1 MQFRYARHSQNI
13 NQIIDFYTS
22 ILHFEVLGE
31 FKNHEGYDGVFLGLK
46 DENWHLVFTQNTDRP
61 QSKFDEDD
69 ALVFY
74 PKTKKSFDV
83 ILVNLKEFDVPLLE
97 PKNPY
102 WKNKGFCFEDSDGYK
117 IIVSAEKIE
126 K

>member
-1 MQFRYARHSQNI
+1 MQFRYARHSQDI
-13 NQIIDFYTS
+13 NKLIEFYTS
-22 ILHFEVLGE
+22 ILNFEVLGV
-31 FKNHEGYDGVFLGLK
+31 FKNHDGYDGVFLGLK
-46 DENWHLVFTQNTDRP
+46 DENWHLEFTKNGEKP
-61 QSKFDEDD
+61 QSTFDEDD

-74 PKTKKSFDV
+74 PKTQKSFDE
-83 ILVNLKEFDVPLLE
+83 ILVNLKKFDIPLLE

-117 IIVSAEKIE
+117 IIVSTEKIE